1 MTDTGDSIRIRN
13 FYSALHKRYGSQDWW
28 PAETR
33 LECAVGAILT
43 QNTSW
48 RNVEKAI
55 AALRRIRCS
64 LRKNSGRHPMSD
76 SQS

>member
-1 MTDTGDSIRIRN
+1 MGRCYDLYKELLS
-13 FYSALHKRYGSQDWW
+13 SYGHQHWW

-33 LECAVGAILT
+33 YEVVVGALLT

-55 AALRRIRCS
+55 GNLKEAE
-64 LRKNSGRHPMSD
+64 NN
-76 SQS
+76 